1 MALTPCRDCGAQVS
15 PEATVCP
22 TCGASVTTPA
32 APPAPSRFSILNMAA
47 AGATIIAFVIGKLIP
62 ALPFWG
68 FLLIFLVSL
77 GGWYSAQL
85 RYETKRRAL
94 SRM

>member
-1 MALTPCRDCGAQVS
+1 MALTPCRDCGSQVS
-15 PEATVCP
+15 TEATACP
-22 TCGASVTTPA
+22 TCGAPA
-32 APPAPSRFSILNMAA
+32 ETQIAPGAPSRFSILNVAA

-68 FLLIFLVSL
+68 YLLIFLVSL

-85 RYETKRRAL
+85 RYETKRRAV